1 MTTFRFS
8 GWRRR
13 RGPSRRRH
21 DAEQVVRSCPG
32 RVKGR
37 GRASVRFPEL
47 RPADGDEHYAI
58 RTRPWT
64 AVAPATKKKDA
75 LTMACRPRVAPQ
87 PIAADVPRE
96 MVIRWQEDD

>member
-8 GWRRR
+8 GVAPSPRSIPAAARRR
-13 RGPSRRRH
+13 TSR
-21 DAEQVVRSCPG
+21 EVTG

-37 GRASVRFPEL
+37 GRASVRFTEL

-64 AVAPATKKKDA
+64 AVAPTMKKKDA
-75 LTMACRPRVAPQ
+75 LTMGVS
-87 PIAADVPRE
+87 AAGGAATDCG
-96 MVIRWQEDD
+96 